1 MSELCGKCFVENAP
15 RCPIL
20 KVGQFFWNW
29 AQIVDNLLPVHYVS
43 LYLCV
48 CKEPTNFSPL
58 KN

>member
-15 RCPIL
+15 RCQIL
-20 KVGQFFWNW
+20 KVGQKSGNQ
-29 AQIVDNLLPVHYVS
+29 AQIFDNLLPVHYVS